1 MSVPWFW
8 FAQQLNVLLFYHP
21 YLLLLVLSGFLP
33 PSLCGPTPVT
43 VLSLRSL
50 PLYSKHSELWD
61 SPEPFPEK
69 VDWSF
74 CGHAQGSW
82 GSVAS
87 AKEVYSSC
95 MESSQI
101 VAGSP
106 NSPCMHSQAVGRK
119 ARKGTLSQ
127 GDGWGSLR
135 KGVANV
141 KCVDLSK
148 AEGAPSLFLS
158 FHVSLPRIGVPG
170 GRMRIH

>member
-21 YLLLLVLSGFLP
+21 YLLLLVLSRFLP
-33 PSLCGPTPVT
+33 PSLCGPTPVMPLDIT

-50 PLYSKHSELWD
+50 PLYSKHCELWD
-61 SPEPFPEK
+61 SPEPCPEK
-69 VDWSF
+69 VDGSF

-95 MESSQI
+95 MESNKI

-106 NSPCMHSQAVGRK
+106 NMPCMRSQAVGRK
-119 ARKGTLSQ
+119 ARKATLSRS
-127 GDGWGSLR
+127 DGWGSLR
-135 KGVANV
+135 KGVAKV
-141 KCVDLSK
+141 
-148 AEGAPSLFLS
+148 
-158 FHVSLPRIGVPG
+158 
-170 GRMRIH
+170 